1 VVSNISYMDQLI
13 SLTKMVS
20 QANPWEDEQIL
31 FEQVD
36 DFLLDSFELLSHGV
50 FTNGLNHQGHP
61 CRNKI
66 RSVWNK
72 DMMSYVV
79 GFDTLYE
86 MVTTVLKK
94 KNGLDKMH
102 RIRIGELYFCL
113 FYYGMQDGQMV
124 WGYIVND
131 EKIQAADKIF
141 EFLHKYLKNSF
152 NCVGEIKKIKSQSA
166 LAFIDDI
173 TGFYNHR
180 KLLEDINYLI
190 DKNKL
195 IGEGFCLLFID
206 IDHFKDVN
214 DNFGHLV
221 GTKLLSDMAKR
232 IASMVRDHDL
242 LYRYGGDEFVVIL
255 TNTKYIN
262 VKEIATRILDGVKNQ
277 KFKLD
282 VDNDYPLSISIGI
295 SRFPEDSS
303 SSKEIICLA
312 DRMMYAAKKQGRGK
326 VCLVS
331 EKC

>member
-1 VVSNISYMDQLI
+1 MVSNITYMDQLI

-20 QANPWEDEQIL
+20 QANPWDDEQIL
-31 FEQVD
+31 YEQVD
-36 DFLLDSFELLSHGV
+36 DFLLECFKVISHGV
-50 FTNGLNHQGHP
+50 FTNGVNAKGRP
-61 CRNKI
+61 CRNRI

-72 DMMSYVV
+72 DMMSSVV
-79 GFDTLYE
+79 SFDTLYA
-86 MVTTVLKK
+86 MVKKVLKK
-94 KNGLDKMH
+94 KKCLNKIH

-113 FYYGMQDGQMV
+113 FYYGMQDDQMV
-124 WGYIVND
+124 WGYIVNV
-131 EKIQAADKIF
+131 EKIQAENKIF
-141 EFLHKYLKNSF
+141 EFLHTYLKNSF
-152 NCVGEIKKIKSQSA
+152 CCVGEIKKIKNQCA

-180 KLLEDINYLI
+180 KLLEDIKHLI
-190 DKNKL
+190 DKNKR
-195 IGEGFCLLFID
+195 IGECFCLLFID

-221 GTKLLSDMAKR
+221 GTKLLLDMSKR
-232 IASMVRDHDL
+232 ISSMVRDHDL

-255 TNTKYIN
+255 TNTKYID
-262 VKEIATRILDGVKNQ
+262 VKEIATRILYGVKNK
-277 KFKLD
+277 KFKLS
-282 VDNDYPLSISIGI
+282 VDNEYPLSISIGI

-326 VCLVS
+326 VCLVG

>member
-1 VVSNISYMDQLI
+1 VVRNIAYMDQLI

-20 QANPWEDEQIL
+20 HAHPWEDEQIL
-31 FEQVD
+31 FEQLD
-36 DFLLDSFELLSHGV
+36 DFLLDCFQLLSHGV
-50 FTNGLNHQGHP
+50 FTHEISQHGHP
-61 CRNKI
+61 QRKKI

-72 DMMSYVV
+72 DMMSYAVS
-79 GFDTLYE
+79 FDVLYA
-86 MVTTVLKK
+86 MIKKVLKK
-94 KNGLDKMH
+94 KNGLNKIH
-102 RIRIGELYFCL
+102 RIKHGGLYFCL

-124 WGYIVND
+124 WGYIVNH
-131 EKIQAADKIF
+131 EKIQAENKIF

-152 NCVGEIKKIKSQSA
+152 SCVGEIKKIKGQSA

-180 KLLEDINYLI
+180 KLLGDLNYLI
-190 DKNKL
+190 EKNKR
-195 IGEGFCLLFID
+195 IGEAFSLLFID

-221 GTKLLSDMAKR
+221 GTKLLSDVAKR
-232 IASMVRDHDL
+232 IASLVREHDL

-255 TNTKYIN
+255 TNTKYVD
-262 VKEIATRILDGVKNQ
+262 VKDIATRILHGVKNK

-282 VDNDYPLSISIGI
+282 VENDYPLSISIGI

-326 VCLVS
+326 VCLVG